1 MGCQAR
7 QFRAL
12 KVAERTRRNLL
23 NPVSPTAI
31 KSVPRWLKV
40 AESIQPT
47 EVAVRTIPV
56 QLEAPKPGMRKPRRT
71 YRPQKIVYEEDELR
85 QTFFKDHPWE
95 LARPR
100 ILIEQDGNDALRLD
114 WSKGLVQPGFPLSG
128 ER

>member
-1 MGCQAR
+1 MRKNVQSH
-7 QFRAL
+7 
-12 KVAERTRRNLL
+12 
-23 NPVSPTAI
+23 VSPTA
-31 KSVPRWLKV
+31 KRNVPKWLKV
-40 AESIQPT
+40 AEAIQPT

-85 QTFFKDHPWE
+85 ATFFKDHPWE

-100 ILIEQDGNDALRLD
+100 FLIEQDGNDALHLD